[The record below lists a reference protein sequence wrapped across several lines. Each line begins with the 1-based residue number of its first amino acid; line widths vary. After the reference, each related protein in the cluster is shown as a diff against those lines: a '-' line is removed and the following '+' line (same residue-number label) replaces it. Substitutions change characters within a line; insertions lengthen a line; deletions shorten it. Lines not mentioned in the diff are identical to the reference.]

1 MANENELVSVQ
12 GLTTF
17 ANALKTRL
25 DKLTG
30 TVTAVYT
37 PAGSLDSP
45 DPSKLIKENVGKVY
59 NISKEFTTESDNF
72 LEGDGKKYPAGTN
85 IVVIESETDTYKF
98 DALSGIVDLSEYSTT
113 SAVQSMITSSI
124 EGEIADTSVIEQI
137 IQEVFESD

>member
-1 MANENELVSVQ
+1 MANENELVSVK

-17 ANALKTRL
+17 ANALKTRM
-25 DKLTG
+25 DRI
-30 TVTAVYT
+30 TASATSVYA

-45 DPSKLIKENVGKVY
+45 DPSKLTKENVGKVY
-59 NISKEFTTESDNF
+59 NIFQEFTTDSGNF

-85 IVVIESETDTYKF
+85 IVVVESEADTYKF
-98 DALSGIVDLSEYSTT
+98 DALSGIVDLSEYPTNST
-113 SAVQSMITSSI
+113 VQSMITSSI